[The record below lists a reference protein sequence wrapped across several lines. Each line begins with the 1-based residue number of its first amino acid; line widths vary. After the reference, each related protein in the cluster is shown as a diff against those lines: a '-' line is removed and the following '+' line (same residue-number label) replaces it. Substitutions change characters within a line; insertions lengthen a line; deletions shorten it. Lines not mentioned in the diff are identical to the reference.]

1 MLCLACAIA
10 GCVSAPNA
18 APQAADDEIK
28 LQIQLNL
35 EEDIGLL
42 LIDYDADG
50 VTGSG
55 GVSNANKS
63 KLKRDEVLDFTFN
76 QQQFEGRSRIE
87 RLQITFT
94 VLTEY
99 VEPNFEAI
107 YPEELKRPM
116 DVITLKADFGSTCF
130 ITISGGQASGYR
142 AAVEES

>member
-28 LQIQLNL
+28 LQIQLDL

-50 VTGSG
+50 AVGSG

-63 KLKRDEVLDFTFN
+63 NLKHDELLDFSFS
-76 QQQFEGRSRIE
+76 QQQLGDCEGIE

-99 VEPNFEAI
+99 VEPNYEAI

-116 DVITLKADFGSTCF
+116 DAIALKADFGSTHF
-130 ITISGGQASGYR
+130 ITISGGQVSGYR
-142 AAVEES
+142 AIVEEP